1 MIKIGIDAMGGD
13 YAPLE
18 AIKGASL
25 SQNAFPDVHVVLYGD
40 DVSIRS
46 IAASQNIPL
55 EGISIVHC
63 SEVIEMGEHP
73 VKAIASKR
81 DSSIFRGF
89 VDLASHQIQGF
100 LSAGNTG
107 AMLVGSIQILKAIE
121 GIDRPSLLTSVPK
134 PSGNHGIVLDVGANA
149 DNKPEHLQ
157 QFALLGS
164 IYAEAI
170 LKRKNPKV
178 GLVNIGEEDE
188 KGSILS
194 RAANQ
199 LLRTTQQIDFI
210 GNIEGREIFSD
221 KHDVLVC
228 DGFTGNVMVKVIEG
242 FYYTLA
248 KRGVQDDFLDTL
260 NFKNHGGGLI
270 LGVKAPVVVGHGI
283 SKAPTFVKMVEL
295 VKNSIES
302 DFCSKVGEAFSI
314 LRAKN
319 ADLSNG

>member
-1 MIKIGIDAMGGD
+1 MAKIGIDAMGGD

-18 AIKGASL
+18 AIRGASL
-25 SQNAFPDVHVVLYGD
+25 SKNAFPDVQIVLYGD
-40 DVSIRS
+40 EKIIVD
-46 IAASQNIPL
+46 IAHSDQQSL
-55 EGISIVHC
+55 EGIEIVHC
-63 SEVIEMGEHP
+63 SETIEMGEHP

-89 VDLASHQIQGF
+89 VDLAQNSIQGF

-121 GIDRPSLLTSVPK
+121 GVDRPSLLTTVPK
-134 PSGNHGIVLDVGANA
+134 PSGNKGIVLDVGANA

-170 LKRKNPKV
+170 LKRENPKV

-199 LLRTTQQIDFI
+199 LLRNTQQISFI

-228 DGFTGNVMVKVIEG
+228 DGFTGNVMVKIIEG
-242 FYYTLA
+242 FYYTLH

-283 SKAPTFVKMVEL
+283 SKASTFVKMVEL
-295 VKNSIES
+295 VKESIES
-302 DFCSKVGEAFSI
+302 DFCSKVSDAFAI
-314 LRAKN
+314 LREKN
-319 ADLSNG
+319 AKDSHE